1 MRTTMTTP
9 TTIGVN
15 LRRLAGMHGLL
26 QRELASYLGLSEQG
40 LWNILSRRSEP
51 PNRNEALCARTVGI
65 TVDELLGPTGNCL
78 RAAALV
84 YEQAPVREL
93 SVDDEPS
100 SWAQQDSSA

>member
-1 MRTTMTTP
+1 M
-9 TTIGVN
+9 
-15 LRRLAGMHGLL
+15 
-26 QRELASYLGLSEQG
+26 Q
-40 LWNILSRRSEP
+40 
-51 PNRNEALCARTVGI
+51 LCARTFGI

-100 SWAQQDSSA
+100 SWAQQGSGT

>member
-1 MRTTMTTP
+1 MRTTMTPP

-26 QRELASYLGLSEQG
+26 QRELAAYLGLSEQG
-40 LWNILSRRSEP
+40 LWNILSGRSEP
-51 PNRNEALCARTVGI
+51 RTRTVQLCARTFGI